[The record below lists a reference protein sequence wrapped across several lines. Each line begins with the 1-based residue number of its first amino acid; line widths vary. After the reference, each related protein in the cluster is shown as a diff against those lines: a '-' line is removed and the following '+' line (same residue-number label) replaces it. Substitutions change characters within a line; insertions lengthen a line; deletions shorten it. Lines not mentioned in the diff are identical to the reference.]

1 MPRVLPVLKLLALA
15 YLLVML
21 VAFALQRRLLYFPT
35 PAPGEVRAAETRFAV
50 GGLELRGWAVRPDAE
65 DAVLYFGGNA
75 EAVEASLPFLAA
87 AAAPRAVHVVPY
99 RGYSGNPGRPSEAA
113 LVADALAVF
122 DELARRHRRVAVVGR
137 SLGSGVAAAVAAQRP
152 VERLVLVT
160 PFDSV
165 LNLAR
170 RQFPFLPLGLVL
182 RDRFD
187 SARRAPGLG
196 MPVLV
201 VRAGRDRVVPRRST
215 EALLAALPQ
224 ATTELVEIEAADH
237 NDLSSFPSYGEAM
250 SSFLR
255 PAED

>member
-1 MPRVLPVLKLLALA
+1 MRRALSVLQVLAAA
-15 YLLVML
+15 YLLL
-21 VAFALQRRLLYFPT
+21 VLLAFALQRRLLYFPT
-35 PAPGEVRAAETRFAV
+35 PDPGPVAAEETRFAV
-50 GGLELRGWAVRPDAE
+50 DGMELRGWALRSGAE
-65 DAVLYFGGNA
+65 DAVLYLGGNA
-75 EAVEASLPFLAA
+75 EAVEASLPLLGAA
-87 AAAPRAVHVVPY
+87 LAPRAVHVVPY

-165 LNLAR
+165 LELAR
-170 RQFPFLPLGLVL
+170 RQFPFLPLGLIL
-182 RDRFD
+182 RDRFE
-187 SARRAPGLG
+187 STRRAPGLG

-201 VRAGRDRVVPRRST
+201 IRAGVDRVVPRRST
-215 EALLAALPQ
+215 EALLAALPA
-224 ATTELVEIEAADH
+224 ATTEHVEIAAAGH

-250 SSFLR
+250 SSFLCGA
-255 PAED
+255 AE